1 MHLCV
6 ELVLFCVF
14 AGMMS
19 STLCISRQLNDF
31 ERSYSDTKLEALAL
45 SGIPHIVCLCTQ
57 FVVYTYHKALVN
69 LFSSAVLDNRL
80 WSRFHCLTIILK
92 SCMSLEK

>member
-1 MHLCV
+1 MICLTDTICLLMHLCV

-31 ERSYSDTKLEALAL
+31 ERSYSDTELEALEL
-45 SGIPHIVCLCTQ
+45 SGIPPIGCLCTQ
-57 FVVYTYHKALVN
+57 FVVY
-69 LFSSAVLDNRL
+69 
-80 WSRFHCLTIILK
+80 ILITK
-92 SCMSLEK
+92 PLLICFLQQF